1 MTKRKSYTPEFKAKV
16 VLELLEGDDS
26 LNAVASKYQI
36 SPGRLSD
43 WRRQLADNA
52 SAAFSTESDARAR
65 RELVEEHERKV
76 DNLNRIIG
84 ELTVERDYLQ
94 RSVRE
99 VLGATDLEEGARE
112 QGLGAVRVAP
122 VRARRPAEVDVL
134 RPRAQAQG
142 LHLRGGARHGQIA
155 CTCSTRP

>member
-52 SAAFSTESDARAR
+52 SAAFSTESVARAR

-99 VLGATDLEEGARE
+99 VLGATDL
-112 QGLGAVRVAP
+112 
-122 VRARRPAEVDVL
+122 
-134 RPRAQAQG
+134 
-142 LHLRGGARHGQIA
+142 
-155 CTCSTRP
+155 

>member
-52 SAAFSTESDARAR
+52 SAAFSTESDAR
-65 RELVEEHERKV
+65 EHERPA
-76 DNLNRIIG
+76 I
-84 ELTVERDYLQ
+84 
-94 RSVRE
+94 RS
-99 VLGATDLEEGARE
+99 
-112 QGLGAVRVAP
+112 QGLAP
-122 VRARRPAEVDVL
+122 EIFDRNIEKR
-134 RPRAQAQG
+134 
-142 LHLRGGARHGQIA
+142 I
-155 CTCSTRP
+155 

>member
-65 RELVEEHERKV
+65 RELVEEHERPA
-76 DNLNRIIG
+76 I
-84 ELTVERDYLQ
+84 
-94 RSVRE
+94 RS
-99 VLGATDLEEGARE
+99 
-112 QGLGAVRVAP
+112 QGLAP
-122 VRARRPAEVDVL
+122 EIFDRNIEKR
-134 RPRAQAQG
+134 
-142 LHLRGGARHGQIA
+142 I
-155 CTCSTRP
+155 

>member
-65 RELVEEHERKV
+65 RELVEEHERPA
-76 DNLNRIIG
+76 I
-84 ELTVERDYLQ
+84 
-94 RSVRE
+94 RS
-99 VLGATDLEEGARE
+99 
-112 QGLGAVRVAP
+112 QGL
-122 VRARRPAEVDVL
+122 
-134 RPRAQAQG
+134 
-142 LHLRGGARHGQIA
+142 
-155 CTCSTRP
+155 T